1 MSRVDFYFNVSD
13 ELRFVCR
20 LVRKILYDETINI
33 SEPLVIFCSEKSKFQ
48 EIDKLLYSFSAN
60 DFIPHVH
67 IGSPLESQTPV
78 ILSPNPWLPK
88 IPRRAK
94 VLINLD
100 YKICEV
106 FVSFDRVI
114 EIVTEKEKLI
124 EPARKKYTYYKNRGY
139 EVHNHNIGKKS

>member
-1 MSRVDFYFNVSD
+1 MLD

-20 LVRKILYDETINI
+20 LARKILYDKTINI
-33 SEPLVIFCSEKSKFQ
+33 SEPLVIFCSEKSKFR
-48 EIDKLLYSFSAN
+48 EIDKLLYSFSPN
-60 DFIPHVH
+60 DFIPHVK
-67 IGSPLESQTPV
+67 IDNPLESQII

-114 EIVTEKEKLI
+114 EIVGKKENLK
-124 EPARKKYTYYKNRGY
+124 EPARKKYTYYKDRGY
-139 EVHNHNIGKKS
+139 GV